1 MSMTPAV
8 IPNVLANRYATK
20 EMVAIFD
27 PVNKI
32 IAERKFWITILRLQ
46 KAGGLSITDSEI
58 ASYEK
63 VVEKVDLASIEKR
76 ERANRHDV
84 KARIEEFN
92 SLAGLEKIHIGLT
105 SRDLTENIELIA
117 IKDGLNLVRRRTLET
132 LFLLEKS
139 ITKYEKTYM
148 VGRSHNVAAQVT
160 TLGKRF
166 ATCAQELLFSLA
178 SLEELIARL
187 PLRGLKGPVGTGQD
201 QIALLGSIKDLN
213 KLEEKL
219 AKEYGF
225 ENTLSSVGQIYP
237 RSIDFEVVSKLLQ
250 IASAPSSMAT
260 TIRLMSGFGLVSE
273 GFKSGQVGSSAMP
286 HKMNARSSERINGMM
301 VLLRGYATM
310 AADLAGDQWNEGDV
324 SCSVVRRVV
333 IPDAFYTID
342 GLLHTFMTVLT
353 EFGIYE
359 ENINKELAE
368 QLPFLATS
376 QILTELVKKGMGR
389 EIAHELIKKHATT
402 TTASNFFNALA
413 SEKDFPLSINELNN
427 LIIDPADFSGSAL
440 AQSQEV
446 ADEIR
451 KITKGQVSKEELQS
465 LISRS
470 IHS

>member
-46 KAGGLSITDSEI
+46 KAGGLSISDSDI
-58 ASYEK
+58 TSYER
-63 VVEKVDLASIEKR
+63 VIEKVDLASIEKR

-117 IKDGLNLVRRRTLET
+117 IKDGLNLVKRRTLET
-132 LFLLEKS
+132 LFLLEKI

-166 ATCAQELLFSLA
+166 ATCAQELLFSLS
-178 SLEELIARL
+178 SLEDLIARL
-187 PLRGLKGPVGTGQD
+187 PLRGLRGPVGTGQD
-201 QIALLGSIKDLN
+201 QIATLGSIKDLD

-237 RSIDFEVVSKLLQ
+237 RSIDFEVVAKLLQ
-250 IASAPSSMAT
+250 IASAPSSLAT

-301 VLLRGYATM
+301 VLLRGYTTM

-359 ENINKELAE
+359 EIINKELAE
-368 QLPFLATS
+368 HLPFLATS

-389 EIAHELIKKHATT
+389 EVAHELIKKHATT
-402 TTASNFFNALA
+402 TTASNFFNVLA
-413 SEKDFPLSINELNN
+413 SEKDFPLSISQLNN
-427 LIIDPADFSGSAL
+427 LIKDPASFAGSAL

-446 ADEIR
+446 VDEI
-451 KITKGQVSKEELQS
+451 KQITKGQVTKVDLQS
-465 LISRS
+465 LI
-470 IHS
+470 

>member
-46 KAGGLSITDSEI
+46 KAGGLSITDSDI

-105 SRDLTENIELIA
+105 SRDLTENIEIIA
-117 IKDGLNLVRRRTLET
+117 IKDGLNLVRSRTLET

-201 QIALLGSIKDLN
+201 QIATLGSIKDLN
-213 KLEEKL
+213 KLEDKL

-237 RSIDFEVVSKLLQ
+237 RSIDFEVVAKLLQ

-359 ENINKELAE
+359 ENINNELAE

-413 SEKDFPLSINELNN
+413 SERDFPLSINELNN
-427 LIIDPADFSGSAL
+427 LIKDPAAFAGSAL

-446 ADEIR
+446 ADAI
-451 KITKGQVSKEELQS
+451 KQITKGQVSKVDLQS
-465 LISRS
+465 LI
-470 IHS
+470 

>member
-1 MSMTPAV
+1 MSITPAV

-63 VVEKVDLASIEKR
+63 VIEKVDLASIEKR

-92 SLAGLEKIHIGLT
+92 SLAGIEKIHIGLT

-201 QIALLGSIKDLN
+201 QIATLGSIKDLN

-237 RSIDFEVVSKLLQ
+237 RSIDFEVVAKLLQ

-333 IPDAFYTID
+333 VPDAFYTID

-389 EIAHELIKKHATT
+389 EVAHELIKKYATT

-427 LIIDPADFSGSAL
+427 LIKDPAAFAGSAL
-440 AQSQEV
+440 EQSQEV
-446 ADEIR
+446 VDEI
-451 KITKGQVSKEELQS
+451 KQITKGQVSKVDLES
-465 LISRS
+465 LI
-470 IHS
+470 